1 MAIAYIC
8 DGCGASIVDKADIKE
23 FGLVRKCQ
31 YCEKCAVHVEK
42 YYAAVNAVH
51 SELAAQWAAGVK
63 KMQKIFAKE
72 LPKGRLPDGKH
83 PD

>member
-23 FGLVRKCQ
+23 FGLVKQCQ
-31 YCEKCAVHVEK
+31 YCEKCALCVERHYK
-42 YYAAVNAVH
+42 AVNALH
-51 SELAAQWAAGVK
+51 SKLAKQWTVGVGRLK
-63 KMQKIFAKE
+63 KDFAKE